1 MTGLLKNVNAPN
13 IASSYWIRRGSYAFP
28 TVAFKCN
35 GSIQGVRGI
44 AYFTRNLYYNRTL
57 VLNLNLW
64 RRKQSHY
71 VPTMI
76 NSNATF
82 SPEEIASG
90 SASAAAP
97 FYFNNPRNYTFSIN
111 LGDAS
116 INVIPGD
123 ILGISLPLAN
133 TLINHI
139 PIGLADDFQIPYFDT
154 LPSACWSP
162 TLGRTL
168 CNSFE
173 IDKAPLLSLNFV
185 PTSVPTGKL
194 VVCLI
199 YLICIWYSLVIV
211 ILQVL
216 CIFAS
221 VCKFVLYQILWWLAC
236 LCLMLFG
243 CSCWFLVAIV
253 VYCTR
258 YCSTVLYCTRY
269 AWSDS
274 GVGVG
279 SAMGLQPLPPISYNC
294 GQCL

>member
-1 MTGLLKNVNAPN
+1 MQLFRALRHSLVANTVYSNNTLLFLCTSLTDGEFQCVTGLLKNVNAPN

-82 SPEEIASG
+82 SPEEIATG

-116 INVIPGD
+116 INVMAGD
-123 ILGISLPLAN
+123 ILGISLPSATHYRN
-133 TLINHI
+133 NILINHI
-139 PIGLADDFQIPYFDT
+139 PIGLADDFQITYFDT

-185 PTSVPTGKL
+185 PTSVSTGKL

-199 YLICIWYSLVIV
+199 YLICIWYSLVSV
-211 ILQVL
+211 ILL
-216 CIFAS
+216 CIFATI
-221 VCKFVLYQILWWLAC
+221 CK
-236 LCLMLFG
+236 LF
-243 CSCWFLVAIV
+243 
-253 VYCTR
+253 CTR
-258 YCSTVLYCTRY
+258 LCDDLLVC
-269 AWSDS
+269 A
-274 GVGVG
+274 
-279 SAMGLQPLPPISYNC
+279 
-294 GQCL
+294 